1 MDQLDFIA
9 TSDNLQC
16 LAKYQ
21 VFHQFEVVFLKS
33 VVGDFLSLSV
43 HRDVGS
49 QLKRLLKLDSLVDFL
64 QAKTKRQ
71 VLLEIP
77 VVDHVILFAMYILDK
92 LGMCSTF
99 YV

>member
-21 VFHQFEVVFLKS
+21 VFHQFEVVLFKC
-33 VVGDFLSLSV
+33 VAGDFPSLSI

-49 QLKRLLKLDSLVDFL
+49 QLKRLGKLDSLVDFL
-64 QAKTKRQ
+64 QAKAKSQ
-71 VLLEIP
+71 ELLEIL
-77 VVDHVILFAMYILDK
+77 VVDHVLLFVM
-92 LGMCSTF
+92 
-99 YV
+99 